1 MRYLKMQVYTRQ
13 MHCVVVEIGGPVG
26 TEFANKLNRNNV
38 NPSPAAFNPEFGEVI

>member
-26 TEFANKLNRNNV
+26 TEFANKLNRNHANL
-38 NPSPAAFNPEFGEVI
+38 SPAAFNPEFGEVA